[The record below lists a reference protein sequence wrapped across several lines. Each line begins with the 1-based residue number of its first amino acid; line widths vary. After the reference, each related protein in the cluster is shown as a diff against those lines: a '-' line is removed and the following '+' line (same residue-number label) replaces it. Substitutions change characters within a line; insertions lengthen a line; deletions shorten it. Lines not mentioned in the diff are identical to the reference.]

1 MHQAGS
7 DSMLT
12 AQTFFRLVDRHFSG
26 LTNVDDSKFR
36 GELYGLG
43 NHTKYK
49 AARHVQNHNA
59 PVHQPGTPQLSSTA
73 GPQSSFH
80 QPLANQFGGYMNQI
94 DEQALAQEAYS

>member
-1 MHQAGS
+1 
-7 DSMLT
+7 MLT
-12 AQTFFRLVDRHFSG
+12 AQTFFKLVDRHLGG

-49 AARHVQNHNA
+49 SARHVQNHNTS
-59 PVHQPGTPQLSSTA
+59 VHQPGTPQLSSTA
-73 GPQSSFH
+73 APTSSSAFH
-80 QPLANQFGGYMNQI
+80 PPLANQFGGYMNQI